1 LLKLTLD
8 GQSMDTESLRGQTLA
23 ELIRSIERDLTP
35 ERVIVSMTLD
45 GQNLDQESERA
56 DAGKAVESLSS
67 LEIKTQRVDD
77 LASAT
82 LRNLVEF
89 IPRIAAALADCVE
102 ELQSGRENDGYK
114 HLNQAIEGLQIVS
127 SAWPPIIKWLS
138 AEGWPSDALLPR
150 TDGFKDLLNDIACAQ
165 ENGDAVQLCD
175 YLESELAG
183 FLEDWR
189 DHAMKLMEM
198 LEQGR

>member
-1 LLKLTLD
+1 MLKLTLD
-8 GQSMDTESLRGQTLA
+8 GRSMDTESLRGQTLA
-23 ELIRSIERDLTP
+23 ELIRSIESDLTP

-45 GQNLDQESERA
+45 GQDLDQDSERA
-56 DAGKAVESLSS
+56 DAGKALESLNS
-67 LEIKTQRVDD
+67 LEIKTQRVND
-77 LASAT
+77 LAGDT

-102 ELQSGRENDGYK
+102 ELQSGRESDGFN

-127 SAWPPIIKWLS
+127 SAWPPIIRWLS
-138 AEGWPSDALLPR
+138 AEGWPSDSLLPR
-150 TDGFKDLLNDIACAQ
+150 TGGFKELLGDITCAQ
-165 ENGDAVQLCD
+165 ENGDTVQLCD

-189 DHAMKLMEM
+189 DHALKLLEM
-198 LEQGR
+198 LEESN

>member
-8 GQSMDTESLRGQTLA
+8 GKSMDTESLHGQTLA
-23 ELIRSIERDLTP
+23 ELIRSIEQDLTP

-45 GQNLDQESERA
+45 GQYLDQESEKA
-56 DAGKAVESLSS
+56 DAGKAIESLSS
-67 LEIKTQRVDD
+67 LEINTQRVDD
-77 LASAT
+77 LASST
-82 LRNLVEF
+82 LRNLVDF

-102 ELQSGRENDGYK
+102 ELQSGRDSVGYN

-127 SAWPPIIKWLS
+127 SAWPPIIRWLN
-138 AEGWPSDALLPR
+138 AEGWPSDTLLPR
-150 TDGFKDLLNDIACAQ
+150 TGGFKELLNDISCAQ
-165 ENGDAVQLCD
+165 ENGDTVQLCD

-189 DHAMKLMEM
+189 DHALKLLDM
-198 LEQGR
+198 LEQGH